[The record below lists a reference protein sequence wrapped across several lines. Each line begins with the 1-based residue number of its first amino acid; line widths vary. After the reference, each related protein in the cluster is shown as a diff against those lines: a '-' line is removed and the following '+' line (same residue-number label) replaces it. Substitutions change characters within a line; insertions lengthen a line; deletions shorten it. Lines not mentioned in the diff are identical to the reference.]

1 MGTISRRFA
10 SVGPKAFN
18 KNDFSLMKK
27 ILILGGTGF
36 VGRHLCEKLTQR
48 QWRVTVPT
56 RHEANARDIQ
66 MLPALDV
73 FEANVHDEAAL
84 TRLVAGHDAV
94 VNLVGILHGTQ
105 DAFDKAHVLLPQK
118 LARACATGGVQRV
131 LHISALGAD
140 ARNPDGAPSM
150 YLRSKGHGE
159 VALHQADLALT
170 VLRPSVIFGAEDKFL
185 NTFARLQKIFPV
197 IPLAGSH
204 ALFQPVWVE
213 DVAQAIVHCLQEA
226 HTHAT
231 AGQTFE
237 ACGPDIFTLKQLV
250 QLAGRF
256 GGINQ
261 GRGRPVIELPA
272 ALGRLQ
278 ARLMALAPGE
288 PLLSRDNLD
297 SMKLPNIAS
306 GNLPGLQALGIAPAA
321 LEAVAPTYLGPV
333 SGGWG
338 LRSNLML
345 KRKTA
350 GRF

>member
-1 MGTISRRFA
+1 MA
-10 SVGPKAFN
+10 
-18 KNDFSLMKK
+18 K

-36 VGRHLCEKLTQR
+36 VGRHLSEKLTQL

-56 RHEANARDIQ
+56 RQEARARDIQ

-73 FEANVHDEAAL
+73 FQADVNDEAAL

-94 VNLVGILHGTQ
+94 VNLVAILHGTQ
-105 DAFDKAHVLLPQK
+105 DAFDKAHVQLPQK
-118 LARACATGGVQRV
+118 LARACAATGVRRV
-131 LHISALGAD
+131 VHVSALGAD

-159 VALHQADLALT
+159 VALQQADLALT
-170 VLRPSVIFGAEDKFL
+170 VLRPSVIFGADDNFL
-185 NTFARLQKIFPV
+185 NVFARLQQFFPV
-197 IPLAGSH
+197 IPLAGSQ

-213 DVAQAIVHCLQEA
+213 DVASAIVHALQTA

-231 AGQTFE
+231 VGQTFE
-237 ACGPDIFTLKQLV
+237 ACGPGIFTLKQLV

-256 GGINQ
+256 SGIKH
-261 GRGRPVIELPA
+261 GRGRPVIALPA

-278 ARLMALAPGE
+278 ARLMELAPGE
-288 PLLSRDNLD
+288 PMLSRDNLA
-297 SMKLPNIAS
+297 SMTLPNVAS
-306 GNLPGLQALGIAPAA
+306 GNLPGLEALGIAPSA
-321 LEAVAPTYLGPV
+321 LEAVAPSYLGPT
-333 SGGWG
+333 SAGWG
-338 LRSNLML
+338 LRSNLTL

>member
-1 MGTISRRFA
+1 M
-10 SVGPKAFN
+10 
-18 KNDFSLMKK
+18 LMKK

-36 VGRHLCEKLTQR
+36 VGRHVCEKLTQL

-73 FEANVHDEAAL
+73 VQANVHDEAAL

-94 VNLVGILHGTQ
+94 VNLIAILHGTQ
-105 DAFDKAHVLLPQK
+105 EAFQRTHVQLPEK
-118 LARACATGGVQRV
+118 LARACAATGVQRLV
-131 LHISALGAD
+131 HVSALGAD
-140 ARNPDGAPSM
+140 MRNPDVAPSM

-159 VALHQADLALT
+159 VALHAAALELT
-170 VLRPSVIFGAEDKFL
+170 VLRPSVMFGADDKFL

-197 IPLAGSH
+197 IPLAASH

-213 DVAQAIVHCLQEA
+213 DVASAIVFCLQDA

-231 AGQTFE
+231 VDQTFE
-237 ACGPDIFTLKQLV
+237 ACGPGVFTLRQLV
-250 QLAGRF
+250 ELAGRLS
-256 GGINQ
+256 GINE
-261 GRGRPVIELPA
+261 GRGRPVIPLPA

-278 ARLMALAPGE
+278 ARLMELAPGE
-288 PLLSRDNLD
+288 PLMSRDNLD
-297 SMKLPNIAS
+297 SMRLPNIAT
-306 GNLPGLQALGIAPAA
+306 GNLPGLAALGITPAA
-321 LEAVAPTYLGPV
+321 LEAVAPTYLGPL

-338 LRSNLML
+338 LRSHLTL

>member
-1 MGTISRRFA
+1 
-10 SVGPKAFN
+10 
-18 KNDFSLMKK
+18 MKK

-36 VGRHLCEKLTQR
+36 VGHHLCEKLTQL

-56 RHEANARDIQ
+56 RHEAKARDIQ

-73 FEANVHDEAAL
+73 FEADVHDEAAL
-84 TRLVAGHDAV
+84 TRLLAGHDAV
-94 VNLVGILHGTQ
+94 VNLVAILHGSQ
-105 DAFDKAHVLLPQK
+105 QAFARAHVELPQK
-118 LARACATGGVQRV
+118 LARACAATGVQRV
-131 LHISALGAD
+131 VHVSALGAD
-140 ARNPDGAPSM
+140 MRNPDVAPSM
-150 YLRSKGHGE
+150 YLRSKGQGE
-159 VALHQADLALT
+159 VALHQAALELT
-170 VLRPSVIFGAEDKFL
+170 VLRPSVIFGAGDKFL

-197 IPLAGSH
+197 IPLAASH

-213 DVAQAIVHCLQEA
+213 DVAQAIVHCLHDA

-237 ACGPDIFTLKQLV
+237 ACGPDVFTLKQLV

-256 GGINQ
+256 SGINH
-261 GRGRPVIELPA
+261 GRGRPVIALPA

-278 ARLMALAPGE
+278 ARLMELAPGE
-288 PLLSRDNLD
+288 PLMSRDNLA
-297 SMKLPNIAS
+297 SMSQPNIAS
-306 GNLPGLQALGIAPAA
+306 GNLPGLAALGITPAA
-321 LEAVAPTYLGPV
+321 LEAVAPTYLGPE

-338 LRSNLML
+338 LRSNLTL